1 MIEVAHG
8 LVGRT
13 DLPIPKWLFAWAAAV
28 VLVVSF
34 AALATLWP
42 KPRLESPEPGRF
54 SLPKLLDPICGAIGV
69 ALFALVVY
77 AGLAGSQS
85 IEENLTPT
93 FIFVAFW
100 VALPVACLLFGD
112 VFRLF
117 NPWRAIA
124 RGVAWIAGRFSTGE
138 PPAPLEYPERL
149 GRWPAAIAILA
160 FTWVELVYV
169 NRDDPSALAI
179 LALAYAALQLIGM
192 AFYGI
197 ERWTDRADGFAVLF
211 GFYGRLSP
219 FHSRP
224 FLSGV
229 TQIAAVPGTVAVL
242 CVAIGTTS
250 FDGFSA
256 GSTWAEVGPELQS
269 FFADLGL
276 GVDASGQAAST
287 LGLVLACLFIAGFY
301 RLGVRGMQTVG
312 EDHDASEL
320 AVRFAHSL
328 IPIALGYMVA
338 HYFSLLVY
346 RGQVLPELFADPLGG
361 ERPAVDYGVISA
373 TGIWYVQVG
382 ALVLGHVA
390 GLVLAHDRAL
400 ALYRGVRAAT
410 RSQYWMLV
418 VMIGFTSLGL
428 WLLSSLTA

>member
-1 MIEVAHG
+1 MIQLAHG

-28 VLVVSF
+28 VLLVSF

-42 KPRLESPEPGRF
+42 KPRLE
-54 SLPKLLDPICGAIGV
+54 DPDERESRIPAAVEAVCGVVGV
-69 ALFALVVY
+69 ALFALVVW
-77 AGLAGSQS
+77 AGLTGSQS
-85 IEENLTPT
+85 VEDNLAPT

-100 VALPVACLLFGD
+100 VGVPVLSVLFGD

-117 NPWRAIA
+117 NPWLAIA
-124 RGVAWIAGRFSTGE
+124 RFASRFA
-138 PPAPLEYPERL
+138 PASEPLEYPERL

-160 FTWVELVYV
+160 FTWLELVYV
-169 NRDDPSALAI
+169 SRDDPSALAI
-179 LALAYAALQLIGM
+179 FALVYAAIQLIGM

-197 ERWTDRADGFAVLF
+197 EQWSERADGFGVLF
-211 GFYGRLSP
+211 NFYGRLSP
-219 FHSRP
+219 LYSRP
-224 FLSGV
+224 VLSGV
-229 TQIAAVPGTVAVL
+229 TGIAAMPGTVALLV
-242 CVAIGTTS
+242 VAIGTTS

-256 GSTWAEVGPELQS
+256 GAAWADIGPELQS
-269 FFADLGL
+269 LFRDLGL
-276 GVDASGQAAST
+276 GIDAAGQAAGT
-287 LGLVLACLFIAGFY
+287 VGLIAACLIIGGFY

-312 EDHDASEL
+312 EDHDAREL

-328 IPIALGYMVA
+328 IPIAFGYMLA

-361 ERPAVDYGVISA
+361 ERPTVDYGVISA
-373 TGIWYVQVG
+373 TGIWYVQVA

-390 GLVLAHDRAL
+390 GLILAHDRAL

-410 RSQYWMLV
+410 RSQYWMLA